1 MCTLW
6 GLKYLLSGCLFAVS
20 WPLQAAELSLPSSAL
35 VILILLSPPQY
46 SNMLPSQGAFLR
58 YPYIDGRLHLF
69 LCSKA
74 TLSLR
79 PLLSA
84 PFKAATL
91 LPSTCYIP
99 SVSFFTRHVS
109 LLFTNWHLVHRGQGE
124 IEVRGRYFRLVG
136 VSSNKI
142 WGLSW
147 VAARWFD
154 LCTHPPES
162 QKFM

>member
-35 VILILLSPPQY
+35 IILILLSPPQY
-46 SNMLPSQGAFLR
+46 SNMLPSQDAFLR

-69 LCSKA
+69 LCLKA

-79 PLLSA
+79 PLLTA

-99 SVSFFTRHVS
+99 SVSFSTTHCS
-109 LLFTNWHLVHRGQGE
+109 LTAASLKMAPTVGTVNGTYIPRTEEGLRSLHLLR
-124 IEVRGRYFRLVG
+124 
-136 VSSNKI
+136 SS
-142 WGLSW
+142 SW
-147 VAARWFD
+147 VN
-154 LCTHPPES
+154 
-162 QKFM
+162 